1 MAIDLPTASLEPTI
15 DAFTHLRPI
24 LSGDDV
30 DADRKYGFKG
40 LSSESNHIYSLGQCL
55 GNVRRHDNGAVATDA
70 TGGYVDAAGPIE
82 IEIGADIAYVAVLAD
97 IADGSMKVIVEA
109 DSNTGGPYGARGN
122 QTVIVTL
129 SDTTGLLSNITIQIK
144 KNVTNCILYG
154 AKIYEVTM
162 VAGDFP

>member
-1 MAIDLPTASLEPTI
+1 MAKP
-15 DAFTHLRPI
+15 
-24 LSGDDV
+24 
-30 DADRKYGFKG
+30 
-40 LSSESNHIYSLGQCL
+40 QCFL
-55 GNVRRHDNGAVATDA
+55 YV
-70 TGGYVDAAGPIE
+70 GYVTLQSFRADSRTSRNPVCKSLKTQIKEPRLIPPFSEGGPIE
-82 IEIGADIAYVAVLAD
+82 A
-97 IADGSMKVIVEA
+97 MKVIVEA

-154 AKIYEVTM
+154 AKIYEVEM